1 MSPTNEFK
9 EYLQKLIELGKKPTY
24 INEIE
29 PAYAF
34 YHHAPEYLSLNF
46 VDIQKNYKDPPDF
59 FIKLKKN
66 NLINL
71 EVTTLADKRIFKTN
85 KFIRSLEKI
94 LDPIIQEN
102 KNSLP
107 VGTYAVT
114 VFPGR
119 KKISYLHMDD
129 DDFKKPISK
138 IELKK
143 TLKRDIPRW
152 FKKYTEKG
160 DESWPLCNNN
170 GDQIVSLII
179 SKLCISKEIKIS
191 IWPQGVSRRRGWNRK
206 ELTNKLQ
213 SVIDRKEDFSRYS
226 GLYWLLISD
235 REDLMRTGYLEFDL
249 SNIKIKSRF
258 FEKIFLIR
266 FGDEVDELKVRSV

>member
-1 MSPTNEFK
+1 MSPTNELK
-9 EYLQKLIELGKKPTY
+9 EYLQKLVELGKNPTY

-34 YHHAPEYLSLNF
+34 YHHAPEYLRLNF
-46 VDIQKNYKDPPDF
+46 VDIQKNDKDPPDF
-59 FIKLKKN
+59 LIKLKKN
-66 NLINL
+66 SLINL

-85 KFIRSLEKI
+85 KFIRSLEEI
-94 LDPIIQEN
+94 VDPIIQEN
-102 KNSLP
+102 RNSLP

-114 VFPGR
+114 FFPGR
-119 KKISYLHMDD
+119 KKISYLCMND
-129 DDFKKPISK
+129 DDFKNNISK

-143 TLKRDIPRW
+143 TLKRDIPKW
-152 FKKYTEKG
+152 FKKYAEKG

-170 GDQIVSLII
+170 GDQIGSLII
-179 SKLCISKEIKIS
+179 SKLCISKEMKIS

-206 ELTNKLQ
+206 ELTDKLQ

-226 GLYWLLISD
+226 ESYWLLISD
-235 REDLMRTGYLEFDL
+235 REDSMRTGYLEFDL
-249 SNIKIKSRF
+249 SDIRIKSRF

-266 FGDEVDELKVRSV
+266 FGDEVDELRVRSV